1 MQVESSSVIPSHF
14 RKKKVSQWLFLCLLL
29 PFLFLFSQMPSVT
42 WLSQVTSPRMGHSL
56 HPIFPKHIRRK
67 WSAIISWLAVAKRG
81 SRSPSQT
88 LICINHPKNDQ
99 LESLYIPT
107 HTLFF
112 LPKTVTPVF
121 PLFFPPFI
129 LPKMSLTLSL
139 SFRCVFSCKI
149 SISREFSCPSC
160 PVARKRMDC
169 SFS

>member
-1 MQVESSSVIPSHF
+1 MLSSFCRRHTHSQLTKIKRHASWVLICYSLSLLQE
-14 RKKKVSQWLFLCLLL
+14 KVSQWLFLCLLL
-29 PFLFLFSQMPSVT
+29 PFLLLLSQMPSVT

-121 PLFFPPFI
+121 PLFFPSFI
-129 LPKMSLTLSL
+129 LAKMSHFISVLSL
-139 SFRCVFSCKI
+139 CLFL
-149 SISREFSCPSC
+149 
-160 PVARKRMDC
+160 
-169 SFS
+169 